1 MTKIDDC
8 SNKFCVVG
16 AGSSGLAVARHFVA
30 ARLPF
35 DCLEREDDV
44 GGNWYYG
51 KPHSSVYES
60 THLISSK
67 RLTEYV
73 DFRMPT
79 SYPAYPSHRQVWEYL
94 RSYARHFGLYEN
106 IELKTPIER
115 IEPVDDAWLVILK
128 DGRRR
133 KYRGVVI
140 ANGHNWD
147 PKWPEYPG
155 KFDGQILHSAQYK
168 VPDVFRGRRVL
179 VVGGGNSG
187 CDIAVEASQNATAA
201 FHSLRRGYHYVPK
214 FFLGR
219 PTDRWNEQLLR
230 YRLPLIVRRALA
242 KLMARIVLGRP
253 REFGLPEPDHRLF
266 ETHPII
272 NSQLVYAAAHGRIAV
287 KPDIAELCGDQVRF
301 VDGSR
306 EPIDVIVYCS
316 GYRISFP
323 FIDREHLNYQGE
335 RPELYLNIFHPTC
348 DTLGV
353 CGLIQPDSG
362 QFGLVDYQAQLL
374 ARFFVA
380 LACDPIAAEKFRRR
394 RASDQ
399 SDLGNGIRYVHS
411 SRHLLEVEHFSYRR
425 TLQRHIARFP
435 QTHLP
440 QIGSTKAVP
449 HSAAAD
455 ARGRSNRAAA

>member
-1 MTKIDDC
+1 MTKIEDC
-8 SNKFCVVG
+8 STKYCVVG

-30 ARLPF
+30 ASLPF

-60 THLISSK
+60 THCISSK

-73 DFRMPT
+73 DYRMPS

-94 RSYARHFGLYEN
+94 RSYARHFGLYEH
-106 IELKTPIER
+106 IELNTPIER
-115 IEPVDDAWLVILK
+115 IEPLNDTWLVKLK
-128 DGRRR
+128 DGRQR

-155 KFDGQILHSAQYK
+155 KFDGQVLHSAQYK
-168 VPDVFRGRRVL
+168 VPEVFRGRRVL

-187 CDIAVEASQNATAA
+187 CDIAVEAAQNAAVA

-214 FFLGR
+214 FFLGK
-219 PTDRWNEQLLR
+219 PIDQWSEMLLR
-230 YRLPLIVRRALA
+230 YRVPLAIRRL
-242 KLMARIVLGRP
+242 LSNVMARIVLGRP
-253 REFGLPEPDHRLF
+253 QKFGLPKPDHRLF

-272 NSQLVYAAAHGRIAV
+272 NSQLVYAAAHGRIAM
-287 KPDIAELCGDQVRF
+287 KPDIAELCGNEVRF
-301 VDGSR
+301 TDGSR
-306 EPIDVIVYCS
+306 EPIDAIVYCS

-323 FIDREHLNYQGE
+323 FIDRQHLNYQAE
-335 RPELYLNIFHPTC
+335 RPNLYLNVFHPTN
-348 DTLGV
+348 DTLAV

-362 QFGLVDYQAQLL
+362 QFGLVDYQSQLI

-380 LACDPIAAEKFRRR
+380 LDCDKNAAETFRGLRT
-394 RASDQ
+394 SEPC
-399 SDLGNGIRYVHS
+399 DLAGGIRYVQS

-425 TLQRHIARFP
+425 TLQKHIARFP
-435 QTHLP
+435 QTQLP
-440 QIGSTKAVP
+440 QVISTGAFRNSMTDAQRMRSRA
-449 HSAAAD
+449 SA
-455 ARGRSNRAAA
+455 

>member
-1 MTKIDDC
+1 MSKIDDC
-8 SNKFCVVG
+8 SNKYCVVG
-16 AGSSGLAVARHFVA
+16 AGSSGLAVARHFA
-30 ARLPF
+30 AAGLAF

-60 THLISSK
+60 THCISSK

-73 DFRMPT
+73 DYRMP
-79 SYPAYPSHRQVWEYL
+79 SNYPAYPSHRQVWEYL
-94 RSYARHFGLYEN
+94 RSYARHFGLYEH
-106 IELKTPIER
+106 IELKTPIEL
-115 IEPVDDAWLVILK
+115 IEPLDDAWLVTLK
-128 DGRRR
+128 DGRQR

-155 KFDGQILHSAQYK
+155 KFDGQVLHSAQYK
-168 VPDVFRGRRVL
+168 TPDVLRGRRVL

-187 CDIAVEASQNATAA
+187 CDIAVEASSNAAVA

-214 FFLGR
+214 FFLGK
-219 PTDRWNEQLLR
+219 PIDHWNEMLLS
-230 YRLPLIVRRALA
+230 YRVPLAVRRLLG
-242 KLMARIVLGRP
+242 KIMSRIVLGRP
-253 REFGLPEPDHRLF
+253 QKFGLPAPDHRLF

-287 KPDIAELCGDQVRF
+287 KPDIAELCGNEVRF

-323 FIDREHLNYQGE
+323 FIDREHLNYQEE

-348 DTLGV
+348 DTLAV

-362 QFGLVDYQAQLL
+362 QFGLVDYQSQLI

-380 LACDPIAAEKFRRR
+380 LECDPIAAERFRRL
-394 RASDQ
+394 RARDQ
-399 SDLGNGIRYVHS
+399 CDLAGGIRYVRS
-411 SRHLLEVEHFSYRR
+411 SRHLLEVEHYSYRQ
-425 TLQRHIARFP
+425 TLQKHIAHFP
-435 QTHLP
+435 HTQLP
-440 QIGSTKAVP
+440 QDVPTGVVP
-449 HSAAAD
+449 HAHKAAVRGIRSRASA
-455 ARGRSNRAAA
+455 